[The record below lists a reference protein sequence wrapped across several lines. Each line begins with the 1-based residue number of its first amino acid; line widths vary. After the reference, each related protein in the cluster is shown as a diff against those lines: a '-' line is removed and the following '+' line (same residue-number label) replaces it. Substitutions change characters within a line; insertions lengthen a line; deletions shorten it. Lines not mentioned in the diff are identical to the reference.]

1 MNLIVALGL
10 AQITHVVGIDMTQ
23 DRTTCIAIAVL
34 LHLFYTATFTWM
46 LCEGIQL
53 YFKIIAVF
61 DSESKAKRY
70 IYFIIGW
77 GKFLPLHC
85 RQQPNSP
92 TSLFLEKYIGSHTVF
107 LCLIQSAQ
115 ETRFKQ

>member
-10 AQITHVVGIDMTQ
+10 AQITHVVGIDMTD
-23 DRTTCIAIAVL
+23 DRTTCISIAVL

-70 IYFIIGW
+70 IYFVIGW
-77 GKFLPLHC
+77 GEFAKIDFVSYLLKLIFKYECYYFYLENHLSQF
-85 RQQPNSP
+85 RW
-92 TSLFLEKYIGSHTVF
+92 SLVVF
-107 LCLIQSAQ
+107 NG
-115 ETRFKQ
+115 